1 MRPNGPAC
9 AGPLTAAP
17 KENRMGIRLTTA
29 TAILL
34 ATTALVACGED
45 EDEVD
50 AGDAVVVDE
59 VETVEAEPEAVVVEE
74 VAEAEAEMEIVE
86 EEIVDAA
93 EAAEEGLETAVED
106 TAEVLDVEPDGDELP
121 ASIAGTEAELE
132 TDIGAADAVTLAEE
146 PEIVVDEVDSAAAEA
161 LEEETEAEVLAEGQ
175 IVQDEPVLE
184 TAEGDEAVD
193 DDGLMTLSTNTT
205 VVDADDLSSTEDGT
219 DAEAVVIAGAETDV
233 QVEET
238 NDVATDGIDS
248 LSELAMLDMENLAI
262 GTDQID
268 RLTTLI
274 EDSDSLSATQKI
286 TLVAGLDAARDDP
299 ERLSEILE
307 QIVTLTAAE

>member
-1 MRPNGPAC
+1 
-9 AGPLTAAP
+9 
-17 KENRMGIRLTTA
+17 MGIRLTTA